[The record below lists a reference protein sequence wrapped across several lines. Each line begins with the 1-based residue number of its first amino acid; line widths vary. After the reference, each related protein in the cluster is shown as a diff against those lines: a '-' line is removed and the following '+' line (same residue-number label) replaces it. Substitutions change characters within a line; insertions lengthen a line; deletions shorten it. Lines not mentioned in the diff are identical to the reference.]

1 MAGQTI
7 TKLYEHLD
15 QTDHGPVRVWLE
27 LVHDGGS
34 EPTRYKLCGE
44 MMIGGLVLAQES
56 VGLEPNEI
64 ARAGRKTLRHAQEI
78 MDGKGL

>member
-27 LVHDGGS
+27 LVTEGN
-34 EPTRYKLCGE
+34 EPARYQLCGE

-64 ARAGRKTLRHAQEI
+64 ARAGRKKIRHAQEI
-78 MDGKGL
+78 LDGKGL

>member
-1 MAGQTI
+1 
-7 TKLYEHLD
+7 
-15 QTDHGPVRVWLE
+15 
-27 LVHDGGS
+27 
-34 EPTRYKLCGE
+34 

>member
-7 TKLYEHLD
+7 TKLYEHLG

-27 LVHDGGS
+27 LVTEGN
-34 EPTRYKLCGE
+34 EPARYKLCGE
-44 MMIGGLVLAQES
+44 MMIGGLVLAHTS

-64 ARAGRKTLRHAQEI
+64 ALVGRKTIRHAQEI
-78 MDGKGL
+78 LDGKGL